1 MQGMEHITTSVILL
15 QIQLTFLLALSLV
28 GHFPHPHYKLSGVS
42 LSFSLLYHS
51 LLEKTDDVVA
61 VLVVVVVVVVVVAA
75 AVAVVCV
82 SSYSV
87 VYLSTEIALSEQ
99 YIIYLIIKHTLQSN
113 EITILSGPICHHT
126 ARDH

>member
-1 MQGMEHITTSVILL
+1 MQGMAHIKTSVILL

-51 LLEKTDDVVA
+51 LLEKTDDDDDVV
-61 VLVVVVVVVVVVAA
+61 VVVVVGVVVVVVVVVVASAA
-75 AVAVVCV
+75 AVAAVVCV

-87 VYLSTEIALSEQ
+87 ACLSTEIALSEQ
-99 YIIYLIIKHTLQSN
+99 YIKYLITKHTSV
-113 EITILSGPICHHT
+113 
-126 ARDH
+126 